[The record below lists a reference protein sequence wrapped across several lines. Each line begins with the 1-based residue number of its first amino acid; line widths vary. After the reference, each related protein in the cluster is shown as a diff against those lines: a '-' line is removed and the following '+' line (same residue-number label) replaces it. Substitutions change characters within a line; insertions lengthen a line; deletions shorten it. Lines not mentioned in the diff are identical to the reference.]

1 MRNNEFYTEMKALE
15 EEEVGMVKS
24 LPSVKGEK
32 AEKKVYEAIEK
43 YFSNSNEEF
52 LVLYNLMFMGLLTA
66 RDYLPEEKDF
76 IIINLTKRYIMPLEV
91 KTNFNMP
98 SLRKAMKQIKNAIEL
113 INDWLGGD
121 FKEGFAGGSF
131 Q

>member
-1 MRNNEFYTEMKALE
+1 MRSNEFYTEMKALE

-24 LPSVKGEK
+24 LPGVKGEK

-91 KTNFNMP
+91 KANFNLT
-98 SLRKAMKQIKNAIEL
+98 SLKKAMKQIKNAIEL